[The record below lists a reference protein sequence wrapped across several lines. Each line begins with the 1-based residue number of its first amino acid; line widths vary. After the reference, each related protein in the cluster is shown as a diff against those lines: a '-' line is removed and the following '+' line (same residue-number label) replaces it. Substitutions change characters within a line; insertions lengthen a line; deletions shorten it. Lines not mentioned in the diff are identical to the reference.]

1 MIKPL
6 ESADRSELIGKIPNW
21 RIIKD
26 RDALF
31 RSFHFNDFEQAF
43 KFMNQCSSIAV
54 EMNHHPEWLNIWNKV
69 DVTLTTHS
77 ANGITR
83 LDVSMAQQMDEV
95 FLLYRDG
102 LEDI

>member
-31 RSFHFNDFEQAF
+31 RSFHFNDFEQAIQ
-43 KFMNQCSSIAV
+43 FMVQCSSIAV
-54 EMNHHPEWLNIWNKV
+54 GMNHHPEWLNIWNKV

-77 ANGITR
+77 ANAITH
-83 LDVSMAQQMDEV
+83 LDVSMALQMDQV